1 MKSNN
6 RKAALSTLLLLVTL
20 SWSYAHALYIETS
33 SQGKAG
39 QRQEVKVYYS
49 EFADGTVEK
58 VADWYSDV
66 KEFQLWLIH
75 PDGQKTALET
85 TAQEDHF
92 TANFV
97 PEKKGTY
104 RLEIS
109 HTAEDPGEK
118 TAYQFNTFAQVTV
131 GKKASEIPLTNSGPE
146 LYLLEKPQPKK
157 NAGSKTFVTYFKG
170 EPMGGISATV
180 FLPSGKT
187 KEVESNSEGLLP
199 IEFSE
204 KGTYFIEATTFH
216 EKEAGKTKKSPYESV
231 WRCATQKLEIE

>member
-66 KEFQLWLIH
+66 KEFQLWLVH

-92 TANFV
+92 TANSFR
-97 PEKKGTY
+97 KKKELIVLES
-104 RLEIS
+104 RLPRKNLE
-109 HTAEDPGEK
+109 
-118 TAYQFNTFAQVTV
+118 
-131 GKKASEIPLTNSGPE
+131 GKIAN
-146 LYLLEKPQPKK
+146 
-157 NAGSKTFVTYFKG
+157 
-170 EPMGGISATV
+170 
-180 FLPSGKT
+180 
-187 KEVESNSEGLLP
+187 
-199 IEFSE
+199 
-204 KGTYFIEATTFH
+204 
-216 EKEAGKTKKSPYESV
+216 
-231 WRCATQKLEIE
+231 